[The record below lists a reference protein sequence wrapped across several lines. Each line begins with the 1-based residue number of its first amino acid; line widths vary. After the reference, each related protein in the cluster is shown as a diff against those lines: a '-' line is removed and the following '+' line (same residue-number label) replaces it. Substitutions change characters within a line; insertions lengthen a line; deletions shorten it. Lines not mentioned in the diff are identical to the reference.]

1 MPKYYEV
8 KWTLDDDGM
17 LKTCEASNGDFTAS
31 ELIGLF
37 EIKKNDILRQIIH
50 EIEPEIMF
58 KRSKIVTEEEHHE

>member
-8 KWTLDDDGM
+8 KWTLDDDGT
-17 LKTCEASNGDFTAS
+17 LKTCEASNEEFTAS

-50 EIEPEIMF
+50 EIKPEIMF
-58 KRSKIVTEEEHHE
+58 KRSQVVNEEAHHE

>member
-17 LKTCEASNGDFTAS
+17 LRTCESSNAGFTAS

-37 EIKKNDILRQIIH
+37 EIKKNDIMRQIIH
-50 EIEPEIMF
+50 EIKPEIMF
-58 KRSKIVTEEEHHE
+58 KRSQVVDEEASHE